1 MDLMN
6 DEVAETS
13 EISTGPMLARLLST
27 LRPERRAPTTDTVAG
42 AAASEPPPE
51 VEGLEPNH
59 DEQQTRALPPATFM
73 PESTQPGWKNAMP
86 KLDYAQMDER
96 VKAELRYIG
105 FLSDDAE
112 PDYAGHHDDDVAAR
126 LRYLQGELHRVSVEN
141 GARKSRI
148 LEIAEERMAQQEYST
163 IADDLDTQLN
173 QAYGKRIRNI
183 GKGKKNPKKPA
194 VTANGALGGGAAA
207 ALGGAGISKPSVGEP
222 IRSLMER
229 RTQWMNLIGPV
240 VDHGKSS
247 IPSDTIFDE
256 ENMAR
261 LRAREQDNWTE
272 AQDQA

>member
-1 MDLMN
+1 MELMN

-13 EISTGPMLARLLST
+13 EVSTGPMLARLLST
-27 LRPERRAPTTDTVAG
+27 MRPERRAPTTDTVAG

-51 VEGLEPNH
+51 ADGTEPNH
-59 DEQQTRALPPATFM
+59 DDQQNRVLPPATFM
-73 PESTQPGWKNAMP
+73 SESTQPGWKNTMP

-126 LRYLQGELHRVSVEN
+126 LRYLQAELHRVSVEN
-141 GARKSRI
+141 GARKARL
-148 LEIAEERMAQQEYST
+148 LELVEERMAQQEYST

-173 QAYGKRIRNI
+173 QAYLKRHRNI
-183 GKGKKNPKKPA
+183 GKGKKNPKKPGLA
-194 VTANGALGGGAAA
+194 VGANGALGAM
-207 ALGGAGISKPSVGEP
+207 GGAGVSKPSVGEP

-247 IPSDTIFDE
+247 IPGDSVFDE

-261 LRAREQDNWTE
+261 LRAKEQENWTD